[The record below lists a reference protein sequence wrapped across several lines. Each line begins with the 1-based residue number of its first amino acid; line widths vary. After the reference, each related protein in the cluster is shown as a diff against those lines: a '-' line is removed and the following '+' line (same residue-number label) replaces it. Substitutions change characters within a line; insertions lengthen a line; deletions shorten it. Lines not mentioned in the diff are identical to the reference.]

1 LGTFPTGTVR
11 FSFGWFNTPA
21 EVELALKAL
30 REIAVW
36 AANGAM
42 VSAKGNL

>member
-1 LGTFPTGTVR
+1 
-11 FSFGWFNTPA
+11 
-21 EVELALKAL
+21 VELALKAL
-30 REIAVW
+30 HEIAVW